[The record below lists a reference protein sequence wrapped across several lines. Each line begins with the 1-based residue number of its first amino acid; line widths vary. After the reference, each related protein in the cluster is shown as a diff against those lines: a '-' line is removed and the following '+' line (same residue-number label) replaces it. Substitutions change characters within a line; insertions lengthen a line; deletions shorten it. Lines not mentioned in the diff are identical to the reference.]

1 MALLEV
7 SGLSK
12 NFGGLAAVSDVS
24 FQVEQGQV
32 LSIIG
37 PNGAGKTTIFN
48 LITGFLKPSAGRVRF
63 DGRDITGLPPYT
75 VARLGVGRTFQV
87 VQPLENLTVLQN
99 VMLGAFAHTSSKA
112 AAEAAAQEILAFT
125 RLERWSS
132 RLAKELPLA
141 GRKRLEIAR
150 TLAIRPKLV
159 LLDEVVAGLNPTEA
173 EETIGLL
180 RSLAERG
187 VSAVAGVEHVM
198 QVVMSLSHEIVVLDH
213 GEKIAQGSPDEV
225 AHDPRVIE
233 AYLGKEYHQQ
243 EAMS

>member
-12 NFGGLAAVSDVS
+12 SFGGLTAVSDVS

-48 LITGFLKPSAGRVRF
+48 LITGFLKPSAGRIRF
-63 DGRDITGLPPYT
+63 AGRDITGLPTYS
-75 VARLGVGRTFQV
+75 VARLGIGRTFQV

-112 AAEAAAQEILAFT
+112 TAEGEAQEILAFT
-125 RLERWSS
+125 HLDRWNN

-150 TLAIRPKLV
+150 SLAIRPKLI

-180 RSLAERG
+180 RRLADRG

-198 QVVMSLSHEIVVLDH
+198 RVVMSLSDEIVVLDH
-213 GEKIAQGSPDEV
+213 GEKIAQGAPDAV

-233 AYLGKEYHQQ
+233 AYLGKDYHQQ